1 MAEMDFAGQDSP
13 WMNRKNPVRDA
24 GSILR
29 DKYITSH
36 LNESLKIDREYP
48 PLHSVGGV
56 KYLLPKIVELVYNP
70 LFAKESYEALGTHAP
85 GTLLLHGVSGVG
97 KTFLVNCISQE
108 YKLPIVK
115 ACVESDKELRE
126 SFRKSSLLE
135 RSIILIEDVDKL
147 GEDDRRVVS
156 QLSEYLESHKGKSIV
171 IATAQNPAFI
181 HESLNK
187 FDSSLLVKIPTA
199 AERKE
204 ILMCLAEKMKHQGV
218 DWAELANM
226 MPGFVARDLRRAV
239 KIAATK
245 AVFGGSPA
253 VRMEDF
259 EAALKET
266 RRQGTDITF
275 DSIGSLED
283 VKDELNMSIIFP
295 SRFPEKFRKLGITR
309 PSGILLYGPPG
320 CGKTLLVRAVSNMSH
335 CNFLSI
341 KGPELISKYV
351 GDSEKEIRKL
361 FDRAKQLQP
370 CVLFFDEIDSLCGE
384 RSGNEFTSRIV
395 NQILTLLDGLDD
407 RGDVYV
413 IGATN
418 RIESIDKAI
427 LRPGRFDKIL
437 KVPLPSRQGCVDI
450 FRKCTCG
457 IPMEPFELC
466 ELELEGLSG
475 AEIAGVIREAATL
488 CLKENFDAEE
498 LMITKKN
505 VIDALLAAR
514 GTKGFR

>member
-1 MAEMDFAGQDSP
+1 
-13 WMNRKNPVRDA
+13 MNRKNPMRDA
-24 GSILR
+24 GSALR

-36 LNESLKIDREYP
+36 LNESLKIDHEYP
-48 PLHSVGGV
+48 PLQKVGGI
-56 KYLLPKIVELVYNP
+56 KYLLPKITELVYNP
-70 LFAKESYEALGTHAP
+70 LFSKASYDEIGIHP
-85 GTLLLHGVSGVG
+85 PSTLLLHGVSGVG

-108 YKLPIVK
+108 YKLPIIR
-115 ACVESDKELRE
+115 ASLDSDKELRE

-135 RSIILIEDVDKL
+135 RSIILIEDIDVL
-147 GEDDRRVVS
+147 GEDDKKVIS
-156 QLSEYLESHKGKSIV
+156 QLSEYLENHKGKSIV
-171 IATAQNPAFI
+171 IATARNPAFI
-181 HESLNK
+181 NESLNK
-187 FDSSLLVKIPTA
+187 FDNSLLVKIPTA
-199 AERKE
+199 AERRE
-204 ILMCLAEKMKHQGV
+204 ILISLTDKMKCQET
-218 DWAELANM
+218 DWTELAKL
-226 MPGFVARDLRRAV
+226 MPGFVARDLKRAL
-239 KIAATK
+239 KIASTK
-245 AVFGGSPA
+245 AVADGSSA
-253 VRMEDF
+253 IRMIDLEV
-259 EAALKET
+259 ALKEMKWK
-266 RRQGTDITF
+266 GAEITF

-361 FDRAKQLQP
+361 FDKAKQLQP

-384 RSGNEFTSRIV
+384 RNGNEFTSRIV

-437 KVPLPSRQGCVDI
+437 KVPLPSKEGCVDI
-450 FRKCTCG
+450 FRKCTKG
-457 IPMEPFELC
+457 IPIEPFDFEVLN
-466 ELELEGLSG
+466 LEGFSG
-475 AEIAGVIREAATL
+475 AEIAGLIRDAAIL
-488 CLKENFDAEE
+488 CLKHNFDSDS
-498 LMITKKN
+498 LVITKEN
-505 VIDALLAAR
+505 IIEALEAAR
-514 GTKGFR
+514 VTKDFR

>member
-1 MAEMDFAGQDSP
+1 
-13 WMNRKNPVRDA
+13 MNRKNLVRDA
-24 GSILR
+24 GSALR

-48 PLHSVGGV
+48 PLHSVGGI
-56 KYLLPKIVELVYNP
+56 KYLLPKITELVYNP
-70 LFAKESYEALGTHAP
+70 LFAKASYDEIGIHP
-85 GTLLLHGVSGVG
+85 PSTLLLHGVSGVG

-115 ACVESDKELRE
+115 ACMDSDKELRE

-135 RSIILIEDVDKL
+135 RSIILIEDIDAL
-147 GEDDRRVVS
+147 GEDDRKVIS
-156 QLSEYLESHKGKSIV
+156 QLSEYLENHKGKSIV
-171 IATAQNPAFI
+171 ISTARNPALI

-187 FDSSLLVKIPTA
+187 FDNSLLVKIPTTD
-199 AERKE
+199 ERRD
-204 ILMCLAEKMKHQGV
+204 ILARLAEKMKCQGV
-218 DWAELANM
+218 DWTDLAKL
-226 MPGFVARDLRRAV
+226 MPGFVARDLKRTL
-239 KIAATK
+239 KIASTK
-245 AVFGGSPA
+245 AVMDGSPV
-253 VRMEDF
+253 VRMADF
-259 EAALKET
+259 EAALREIRWK
-266 RRQGTDITF
+266 GTDITF

-283 VKDELNMSIIFP
+283 VKDELNMSIVFP
-295 SRFPEKFRKLGITR
+295 SRFPEKFHKLGITR

-361 FDRAKQLQP
+361 FDKAKQLQP

-384 RSGNEFTSRIV
+384 RSGNEFTGRIV
-395 NQILTLLDGLDD
+395 NQILTLLDGLED

-437 KVPLPSRQGCVDI
+437 RVPLPSRKGCIDI
-450 FRKCTCG
+450 FRKCAEG
-457 IPMEPFELC
+457 VPIEPFDFE
-466 ELELEGLSG
+466 ELELEGFSG
-475 AEIAGVIREAATL
+475 AEIAGLIRDAATL
-488 CLKENFDAEE
+488 CLKQNFDADS
-498 LMITKKN
+498 LVITKEN
-505 VIDALLAAR
+505 IIEALQTAR
-514 GTKGFR
+514 VTKDFR

>member
-1 MAEMDFAGQDSP
+1 
-13 WMNRKNPVRDA
+13 MNRKNPGRDA
-24 GSILR
+24 SSVLR

-36 LNESLKIDREYP
+36 LNESLKIDHEYP
-48 PLHSVGGV
+48 PLHKVGGI
-56 KYLLPKIVELVYNP
+56 KYLLPKITELVYNP
-70 LFAKESYEALGTHAP
+70 LFSKASYDEIGIHP
-85 GTLLLHGVSGVG
+85 PSTLLLHGVSGVG

-108 YKLPIVK
+108 YKVPIIK
-115 ACVESDKELRE
+115 ACLDSDKELRE

-135 RSIILIEDVDKL
+135 KSIILIEDIDML
-147 GEDDRRVVS
+147 GEDDKKVIS
-156 QLSEYLESHKGKSIV
+156 QLSEYLENHRGKSIV
-171 IATAQNPAFI
+171 IATARNPAFI
-181 HESLNK
+181 NESLNK
-187 FDSSLLVKIPTA
+187 FDNSLLVKIPTVS
-199 AERKE
+199 ERRD
-204 ILMCLAEKMKHQGV
+204 ILVSLADRMKCQEV
-218 DWAELANM
+218 DWMELAKL
-226 MPGFVARDLRRAV
+226 MPGFVARDLKRTL
-239 KIAATK
+239 KIASTK
-245 AVFGGSPA
+245 AVSDGSLTL
-253 VRMEDF
+253 RMIDLEM
-259 EAALKET
+259 ALKEMKWK
-266 RRQGTDITF
+266 GTEITF

-295 SRFPEKFRKLGITR
+295 SRFPEKFHKLGITR

-361 FDRAKQLQP
+361 FDKAKQLQP

-384 RSGNEFTSRIV
+384 RNGNEFTSRIV

-437 KVPLPSRQGCVDI
+437 KVPLPSKEGCVDI
-450 FRKCTCG
+450 FKKCTKG
-457 IPMEPFELC
+457 IPIEPFDLEELD
-466 ELELEGLSG
+466 LEGFSG
-475 AEIAGVIREAATL
+475 AEIAGLIRDAAIL
-488 CLKENFDAEE
+488 CLKHNFDAET
-498 LMITKKN
+498 LVITKEN
-505 VIDALLAAR
+505 IIEALDAAR
-514 GTKGFR
+514 VTKDFR

>member
-1 MAEMDFAGQDSP
+1 MH
-13 WMNRKNPVRDA
+13 NRGVVKDA
-24 GSILR
+24 GAILR

-36 LNESLKIDREYP
+36 LNDSLKIDKEYP
-48 PLHSVGGV
+48 ALEKMGGMGYV
-56 KYLLPKIVELVYNP
+56 LPKIVELVYNP
-70 LFAKESYEALGTHAP
+70 LFRRDMYEGLGIAP
-85 GTLLLHGVSGVG
+85 PNTLLLHGVSGAG

-108 YKLPIVK
+108 YKVPIVK
-115 ACVESDKELRE
+115 VCVDSDKELRE
-126 SFRKSSLLE
+126 SFRKASLLDA
-135 RSIILIEDVDKL
+135 SIILVEDIDCL
-147 GEDDRRVVS
+147 GEDDKKVIA
-156 QLSEYLESHKGKSIV
+156 QLSEYIENHKGKSVV
-171 IATAQNPAFI
+171 IATAKNPAFI

-187 FDSSLLVKIPTA
+187 FDNSLLVRIPSRAQRGEVLARIT
-199 AERKE
+199 EKMRCE
-204 ILMCLAEKMKHQGV
+204 HIDWFELAE
-218 DWAELANM
+218 M
-226 MPGFVARDLRRAV
+226 MPGFVARDIKKLV
-239 KIAATK
+239 KIAAAK
-245 AVFGGSPA
+245 AVFADSGI
-253 VRMEDF
+253 VRISDF
-259 EAALKET
+259 LAALKEMT
-266 RRQGTDITF
+266 RKGTEITF

-295 SRFPEKFRKLGITR
+295 SRYPDKFRKLGITR

-361 FDRAKQLQP
+361 FDKAKQLQP

-437 KVPLPSRQGCVDI
+437 KVPLPCRDGCIDI
-450 FRKCTCG
+450 FNKCIRG
-457 IPMEPFELC
+457 IPMELFDANELD
-466 ELELEGLSG
+466 LEGLSG
-475 AEIAGVIREAATL
+475 AEIAGIIREAATL
-488 CLKENFDAEE
+488 CLKQNFHSDVLE
-498 LMITKKN
+498 ITKANIIK
-505 VIDALLAAR
+505 ALCITRTTRSFA
-514 GTKGFR
+514 